1 MTSDDLSALV
11 AATPAPAA
19 AVMLEKDTWMSLE
32 VVCGKFTTTCCS
44 MALAE
49 CEVAVEADA
58 GSITI
63 SPFETSDPTFANGA
77 CNGFPSLSTRTP
89 DVGSRLYSATA
100 LLIVSA

>member
-1 MTSDDLSALV
+1 M
-11 AATPAPAA
+11 P
-19 AVMLEKDTWMSLE
+19 EKDTWMSLE
-32 VVCGKFTTTCCS
+32 LVCGRFTTTCCS
-44 MALAE
+44 TPLAE
-49 CEVAVEADA
+49 CMVAVEAEA

-63 SPFETSDPTFANGA
+63 SAFETSDPKFANGA